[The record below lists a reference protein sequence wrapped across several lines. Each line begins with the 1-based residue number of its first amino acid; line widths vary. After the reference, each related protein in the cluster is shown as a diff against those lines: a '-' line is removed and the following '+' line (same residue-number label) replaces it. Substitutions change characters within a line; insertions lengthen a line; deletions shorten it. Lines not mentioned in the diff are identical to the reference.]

1 MGTEDISIQFNP
13 QQALVLNFILAYIM
27 FAVSLEMEWKH
38 FRIVFSELRS
48 LSIGLLA
55 QILLLPLLTLGL
67 VWILKP
73 DFGIALGMLLLSVCP
88 GGNVSNYAVYLA
100 RGNTALSVVLTSF
113 STLFAAIHVPVT
125 FLLLLALLPVNFNDD
140 QPVIQLTFFDM
151 AKTVALLI
159 VVPVI
164 AGLALRKLSLS
175 LVEKILPYVKLSSMI
190 LFLMIIAGALY
201 ANWDKIP
208 AYVVLVFGFV
218 FIHNTLAL
226 GMGFIVAHLAKLPFA
241 DKKAITLETGI
252 QNSGLALVISLQ
264 YFPQVP
270 EMALLAAWWS
280 IWHLL
285 SAFLL
290 SMWWKFQSSSST
302 ILRKSASE

>member
-1 MGTEDISIQFNP
+1 
-13 QQALVLNFILAYIM
+13 
-27 FAVSLEMEWKH
+27 
-38 FRIVFSELRS
+38 
-48 LSIGLLA
+48 
-55 QILLLPLLTLGL
+55 
-67 VWILKP
+67 
-73 DFGIALGMLLLSVCP
+73 
-88 GGNVSNYAVYLA
+88 
-100 RGNTALSVVLTSF
+100 
-113 STLFAAIHVPVT
+113 
-125 FLLLLALLPVNFNDD
+125 
-140 QPVIQLTFFDM
+140 
-151 AKTVALLI
+151 
-159 VVPVI
+159 
-164 AGLALRKLSLS
+164 
-175 LVEKILPYVKLSSMI
+175 MI